1 MGYSAIAAMQPSQLL
16 LIRTLRLQLLHM
28 MNMMGSIYNADQML
42 VKSISDKN
50 ELGRLKEFSLG
61 GRLI

>member
-16 LIRTLRLQLLHM
+16 LIRTLRLRLLHT

>member
-1 MGYSAIAAMQPSQLL
+1 MGYSAIAAMQPSKLL
-16 LIRTLRLQLLHM
+16 LIRTLRLQLLHT
-28 MNMMGSIYNADQML
+28 MNMMGRIYNADQML

>member
-16 LIRTLRLQLLHM
+16 LIRTLRLQLLHT